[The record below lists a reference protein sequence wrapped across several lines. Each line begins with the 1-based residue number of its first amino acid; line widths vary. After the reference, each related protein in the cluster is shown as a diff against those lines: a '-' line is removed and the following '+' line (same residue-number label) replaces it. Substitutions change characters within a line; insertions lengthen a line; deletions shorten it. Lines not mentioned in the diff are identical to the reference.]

1 MPVVK
6 TPPRTILVAPNRLKR
21 ILAMNDLRQLSALI
35 IDPSPGMRSSLHG
48 MLTTCGLTK
57 IEHAISSGNAI
68 RQLQAHSFDLILCEY
83 DLGEGQDGQQLLE
96 DLRHNKIIT
105 LSTLVFMVT
114 AERSF
119 EKVVSAAELAPNDYL
134 LKPFAADALL
144 ERIGRA
150 VEKRAAFSALYALM
164 ANGNWQGAIDAC
176 VTGEALKN
184 RYLSDF
190 KRLRA
195 ELHVTLGEP
204 QLAEPIYAELVALRA
219 IAWARLGLAKT
230 LFLQNKLPESV
241 HMLSDLVAEN
251 PKFMDAYDWLA
262 KAHAASGQLPDAKT
276 VLENAVAISP
286 HAVRRLRK
294 LGEVALESGDVL
306 AAEKAFQ
313 KVVSKARYSE
323 FRDPEDHVQLVRTLI
338 QKGDTTQAA
347 TIIRDLDK
355 SLAGSVKTKA
365 CHAISSA
372 MLFAQTGDEARAASE
387 LTKAVEACRNP
398 IGLSTDMK
406 MTLAANCLEHH
417 MDEGASEI
425 MLDVMNN
432 AASPAAH
439 EKAVQLFQQAGRTDL
454 AERVASE
461 SRRVV
466 VDLVSAGA
474 DKARIG
480 DYRGAVT
487 LMMEA
492 VAKLP
497 ENPQVVFNAAVAV
510 LKYLENLGW
519 DERLGAQARS
529 LIDTAR
535 RLDSANPRLGS
546 LTALYQKIQSI
557 RSVTG
562 VAR

>member
-1 MPVVK
+1 
-6 TPPRTILVAPNRLKR
+6 
-21 ILAMNDLRQLSALI
+21 MNDLRQLTSLI

-48 MLTTCGLTK
+48 MLTACGVK
-57 IEHAISSGNAI
+57 NIEHAIGSGNAI
-68 RQLQAHSFDLILCEY
+68 RHLQARNFDLILCEY

-96 DLRHNKIIT
+96 DLRHNKIIA
-105 LSTLVFMVT
+105 LSTLFFMVT

-144 ERIGRA
+144 DRVGRA
-150 VEKRAAFSALYALM
+150 VEKREAFATLHALM
-164 ANGNWQGAIDAC
+164 ATGNWQAAIEAC
-176 VTGEALKN
+176 MAGEARSD

-195 ELHVTLGEP
+195 ELHVTLNEP

-219 IAWARLGLAKT
+219 VAWARLGLAKT
-230 LFLQNKLPESV
+230 LFLQDKLPEYV
-241 HMLSDLVAEN
+241 HMLSDLVVEN

-262 KAHAASGQLPDAKT
+262 KAHAASGQLPDAKI

-294 LGEVALESGDVL
+294 LGEVALESGDVV

-313 KVVSKARYSE
+313 KVVSKARHSE
-323 FRDPEDHVQLVRTLI
+323 FRDPEDHVQLVKTLI
-338 QKGDTTQAA
+338 RKGDTTQAA

-355 SLAGSVKTKA
+355 SQARSAKTKA

-372 MLFAQTGDEARAASE
+372 MLFSQTGDAARAASE
-387 LTKAVEACRNP
+387 LTKAVEACRDP
-398 IGLSTDMK
+398 IGLSTDLK
-406 MTLAANCLEHH
+406 MTLAASCLEHE
-417 MDEGASEI
+417 MDDGASEI

-439 EKAVQLFQQAGRTDL
+439 AKAVQLFEQAGRTDL
-454 AERVASE
+454 AERVATE

-474 DKARIG
+474 EKARMG

-510 LKYLENLGW
+510 LKYLENVGW

-535 RLDSANPRLGS
+535 RLDSANPRLAS
-546 LTALYQKIQSI
+546 LSALYQKI
-557 RSVTG
+557 RSTSM
-562 VAR
+562 VAGSVRN

>member
-1 MPVVK
+1 MY
-6 TPPRTILVAPNRLKR
+6 
-21 ILAMNDLRQLSALI
+21 DLRQLTALI
-35 IDPSPGMRSSLHG
+35 IDPSAAMRSSLHG
-48 MLTTCGLTK
+48 MLTSCGVTK
-57 IEHAISSGNAI
+57 IDHAVGSGNAI
-68 RQLQAHSFDLILCEY
+68 KHLQLRAFDLILCEY
-83 DLGEGQDGQQLLE
+83 DLGDGQDGQQLLE
-96 DLRHNKIIT
+96 DLRNNKIIS
-105 LSTLVFMVT
+105 LSTLFFMVT
-114 AERSF
+114 AERAF

-134 LKPFAADALL
+134 LKPFTADALM

-150 VEKRAAFSALYALM
+150 VEKRAVFSTLYALM
-164 ANGNWQGAIDAC
+164 AKGNWQEAIAAC
-176 VTGEALKN
+176 LVGEAAGN

-204 QLAEPIYAELVALRA
+204 QLAEPIYAELVRLRA

-230 LFLQNKLPESV
+230 LFLQDKLTEAVP
-241 HMLSDLVAEN
+241 MLTGLVAEN

-262 KAHAASGQLPDAKT
+262 KAHAANGQLPEAKT

-286 HAVRRLRK
+286 HAVRRLRT
-294 LGEVALESGDVL
+294 LGEVALESGDVV

-323 FRDPEDHVQLVRTLI
+323 FRDPEDHVRLVKTLI
-338 QKGDTTQAA
+338 RKGDTTQAA

-355 SLAGSVKTKA
+355 SLSGLPKTKA

-372 MLFAQTGDEARAASE
+372 MLLTQTGDEARAAAE
-387 LTKAVEACRNP
+387 LTKAVEACRDP
-398 IGLSTDMK
+398 IGLSTEMK
-406 MTLAANCLEHH
+406 MTLAASCLEHQL
-417 MDEGASEI
+417 DEGASEI

-432 AASPAAH
+432 AANPAAH
-439 EKAVQLFQQAGRTDL
+439 AQAVQLFEKAGRTDL
-454 AERVASE
+454 AERVAAD

-474 DKARIG
+474 EKARTG
-480 DYRGAVT
+480 DYRGSVA

-497 ENPQVVFNAAVAV
+497 NNPQVVFNAAVAV
-510 LKYLENLGW
+510 LKYLENIGW
-519 DERLGAQARS
+519 DERLGTEARS

-535 RLDSANPRLGS
+535 RLDSANPRLAS
-546 LTALYQKIQSI
+546 LTTLHQKILGI
-557 RSVTG
+557 HG
-562 VAR
+562 VAGPVPRS

>member
-1 MPVVK
+1 MY
-6 TPPRTILVAPNRLKR
+6 
-21 ILAMNDLRQLSALI
+21 DLRRLTALI
-35 IDPSPGMRSSLHG
+35 IDPNAAVRSSLHG
-48 MLTTCGLTK
+48 MLTSCGVTK
-57 IEHAISSGNAI
+57 IEHAVGSGNAI
-68 RQLQAHSFDLILCEY
+68 KHLQNRSFDLILCEY
-83 DLGEGQDGQQLLE
+83 DLGDGQDGQQLLE
-96 DLRHNKIIT
+96 DLRHNKIIP
-105 LSTLVFMVT
+105 LSTLFFMVT
-114 AERSF
+114 AERAF

-134 LKPFAADALL
+134 LKPFTADALM

-150 VEKRAAFSALYALM
+150 VEKRAVFATLYALM
-164 ANGNWQGAIDAC
+164 SKGNWQEAIAAC
-176 VTGEALKN
+176 LDGEASDN

-204 QLAEPIYAELVALRA
+204 QLAEPIYAELVKLRA

-230 LFLQNKLPESV
+230 LFLQDKLADAVP
-241 HMLSDLVAEN
+241 MLTSLVADN

-262 KAHAASGQLPDAKT
+262 KAHAANGELAQAKR

-286 HAVRRLRK
+286 HAVRRLRT
-294 LGEVALESGDVL
+294 LGEVALESGDVA

-323 FRDPEDHVQLVRTLI
+323 FRDPEDHVQLVKTLI
-338 QKGDTTQAA
+338 RKGDTTQAA

-355 SLAGSVKTKA
+355 SLSGSPKAKA

-372 MLFAQTGDEARAASE
+372 MLLSQTGDDERAASE
-387 LTKAVEACRNP
+387 LTKAVEACREQ
-398 IGLSTDMK
+398 IGLSTEMK
-406 MTLAANCLEHH
+406 MTLAASCLEHE

-432 AASPAAH
+432 APSPSAH
-439 EKAVQLFQQAGRTDL
+439 AQAVQLFERAGRSDL
-454 AERVASE
+454 AERVAAD

-474 DKARIG
+474 EKARAG

-497 ENPQVVFNAAVAV
+497 NNPQVVFNAAVAV

-519 DERLGAQARS
+519 DERLGNEARL
-529 LIDTAR
+529 LIDKAR
-535 RLDSANPRLGS
+535 RLDSANPRLTS
-546 LTALYQKIQSI
+546 LATLYQKILAT
-557 RSVTG
+557 RA
-562 VAR
+562 VAETVAISREPRG